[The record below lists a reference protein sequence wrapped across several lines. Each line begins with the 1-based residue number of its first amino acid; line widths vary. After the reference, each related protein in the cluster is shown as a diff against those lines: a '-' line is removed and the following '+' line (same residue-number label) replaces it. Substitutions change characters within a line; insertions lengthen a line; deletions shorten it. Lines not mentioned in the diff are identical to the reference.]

1 MRWVPILAVLLVAV
15 PAAAAGALPIEGTT
29 ADGLRS
35 MPRPGPP
42 PRGPPGDRRAPP
54 EAGPPGQIRQPSLA
68 GPGAPTATG
77 VSPDLGSTAV
87 VDRVPAPDA
96 DTPTRHTGVRPTAR
110 TEDAPDRPRMP
121 DRSLGPAGPAFR
133 ATLLV
138 AGGALLVAGALLARR
153 TADPLDHPV
162 RRRVLRAIRARP
174 ASPVARIAARLDL
187 DESTVRHH
195 VAVLEEADL
204 VTSIR
209 QGRARLL
216 HGRGDDVD
224 PRLAR
229 LVAHRLR
236 RRILDRLARTT
247 WLRQDRLRRDLD
259 VAASTLSHHLSRLRE
274 AGLIRS
280 EPRGRTRRLRLVD
293 ERRAHV
299 LDHLRS
305 SSPGSG

>member
-1 MRWVPILAVLLVAV
+1 MRWVPVLALLLVVA
-15 PAAAAGALPIEGTT
+15 PAAAAAALPIEATP

-35 MPRPGPP
+35 RPGPDP
-42 PRGPPGDRRAPP
+42 LPRGLPGDRRAPP
-54 EAGPPGQIRQPSLA
+54 EAGPPVQIRHPALSGPDAPPAA
-68 GPGAPTATG
+68 GVAPDPGSREPTDVA
-77 VSPDLGSTAV
+77 
-87 VDRVPAPDA
+87 PAPHADA
-96 DTPTRHTGVRPTAR
+96 PTRHTGVRPTAR

-121 DRSLGPAGPAFR
+121 DRSLGQAGPAFR
-133 ATLLV
+133 SALLV
-138 AGGALLVAGALLARR
+138 AGGALLVAGTLLARR

-174 ASPVARIAARLDL
+174 ASPVARIAAELDL

-195 VAVLEEADL
+195 VDVLEEADL

-216 HGRGDDVD
+216 RGRGDDVD

-229 LVAHRLR
+229 LLAHRLR

-259 VAASTLSHHLSRLRE
+259 VAASTLSHHISRLRE
-274 AGLIRS
+274 AGLVRS

-293 ERRAHV
+293 ERRPQV

-305 SSPGSG
+305 A